1 LLAGSALVASSVMS
15 TVAWVVF
22 AQLLTGGLGLVASMT
37 AGRYSGLSDI
47 DQSKVHY
54 ECLVTTPVSIGF
66 VMPQIVRYLTH
77 PQVLME
83 PLKDVRAWSLN
94 EVGNNRVA
102 TLAAR
107 LGSLSGTRR
116 VVSSDETKA
125 LETATPLSRALGVSL
140 EVRSRMREND
150 RSATGFLPPPEFEAV
165 ADQFFA
171 EPATSVRGWETAE
184 DAQHRIVT
192 EVEACLAR
200 PQEGDILFV
209 GHGGVGTLLLCA
221 LSGIGI
227 DRRFDQGPGG
237 GGCWFAFDAQLRRP
251 QCGWQPMEALMTDD

>member
-1 LLAGSALVASSVMS
+1 
-15 TVAWVVF
+15 
-22 AQLLTGGLGLVASMT
+22 
-37 AGRYSGLSDI
+37 
-47 DQSKVHY
+47 
-54 ECLVTTPVSIGF
+54 
-66 VMPQIVRYLTH
+66 MPQIVRYLTH

-94 EVGNNRVA
+94 EVGSNRVA
-102 TLAAR
+102 SLAAR

-125 LETATPLSRALGVSL
+125 LETAMPLALALGVAL
-140 EVRSRMREND
+140 EVRPRMHEND
-150 RSATGFLPPPEFEAV
+150 RSATGFLPPQEFEAV

-184 DAQHRIVT
+184 DAQLRIVA
-192 EVEACLAR
+192 EVKACLAGS
-200 PQEGDILFV
+200 QDGDILFV
-209 GHGGVGTLLLCA
+209 GHGGVGTLLFCA

-237 GGCWFAFDAQLRRP
+237 GGCWFAFDFQVRRP
-251 QCGWQPMEALMTDD
+251 QHRWQLMEAL